1 MADLVTHVAAAYLPA
16 RALVRDPRVR
26 AIVYLGACLPDLL
39 YKTGV
44 YALGAPTWFCE
55 PTHSPLGLVPIC
67 WAAALLF
74 EEGWRRRAFGA
85 LWAGSLTHL
94 LVDLG
99 KDYMGSGVILWG
111 FPFTMDRAEL
121 AWYAPETRSSSSPP
135 PPPRWRSPSFW
146 RAAVKAR
153 AGAPPRRPSGWPP

>member
-16 RALVRDPRVR
+16 RALVRDARVR

-44 YALGAPTWFCE
+44 HALGAPTWFCE

-121 AWYAPETRSSSSPP
+121 AWYAPEDTIFFIAPAA
-135 PPPRWRSPSFW
+135 
-146 RAAVKAR
+146 AAVAVAELLAR
-153 AGAPPRRPSGWPP
+153 RVQSPRRSTAS